1 MLGDADIANQQEN
14 IYNSIKSSD
23 ILNIANSI
31 LTKENCSVLTYLS
44 NHHA

>member
-1 MLGDADIANQQEN
+1 MLGDAELANQQE
-14 IYNSIKSSD
+14 ILYNSVKTDD
-23 ILNIANSI
+23 IINIAKTV